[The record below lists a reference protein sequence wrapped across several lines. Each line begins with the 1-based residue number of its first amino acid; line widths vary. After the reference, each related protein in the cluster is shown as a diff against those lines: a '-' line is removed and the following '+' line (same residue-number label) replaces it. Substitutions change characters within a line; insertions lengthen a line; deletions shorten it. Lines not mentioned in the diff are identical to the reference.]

1 MEIRHEIEVA
11 RSPETVFDFL
21 VDTESFRVIDRALV
35 SFGPGGLMHVG
46 LRGSFVHRRGG
57 MTARSTWEVVE
68 LERPWRIRVAVK
80 GSGYEMD
87 EIATL
92 SAVGSGTRA
101 SFVDVVRPTTLAGKV
116 MVALSGGILRR
127 DLDQRARL
135 LKAALERVTGTF
147 EAEGYCPGNV
157 R

>member
-1 MEIRHEIEVA
+1 VEIRHEIEVA
-11 RSPETVFDFL
+11 RSPEAVFDFL

-35 SFGPGGLMHVG
+35 SFEPGGLMHVG

-68 LERPWRIRVAVK
+68 LERPSRIRVAVK

-101 SFVDVVRPTTLAGKV
+101 AFVDVVRPATLAGRV
-116 MVALSGGILRR
+116 MVALSGGIMRR
-127 DLDQRARL
+127 DLDRRARL
-135 LKAALERVTGTF
+135 LKAALEGVAGSID
-147 EAEGYCPGNV
+147 AEG
-157 R
+157 

>member
-1 MEIRHEIEVA
+1 VEIRHEIEIA
-11 RSPETVFDFL
+11 RSPEAVFDFL

-35 SFGPGGLMHVG
+35 SFEPGGLMHVG

-68 LERPWRIRVAVK
+68 LERPSRIRVAVK

-87 EIATL
+87 EVATL
-92 SAVGSGTRA
+92 SALGSGTRA
-101 SFVDVVRPTTLAGKV
+101 TFVDVVRPTTLAGKV
-116 MVALSGGILRR
+116 MVALSGAVMRR

-135 LKAALERVTGTF
+135 LKAALEGVTGSIDT
-147 EAEGYCPGNV
+147 GD
-157 R
+157 

>member
-1 MEIRHEIEVA
+1 VEIRHETEVA
-11 RSPETVFDFL
+11 RSPEAVFDFL

-35 SFGPGGLMHVG
+35 SFEPGGLMHVG

-68 LERPWRIRVAVK
+68 LVRPSRLRVAVR

-87 EIATL
+87 EVATL

-101 SFVDVVRPTTLAGKV
+101 SFVDVVRPTTPGGRV
-116 MVALSGGILRR
+116 MVALAGGIMRR

-135 LKAALERVTGTF
+135 LRAALEGVTGSFDT
-147 EAEGYCPGNV
+147 GD
-157 R
+157 

>member
-1 MEIRHEIEVA
+1 
-11 RSPETVFDFL
+11 
-21 VDTESFRVIDRALV
+21 
-35 SFGPGGLMHVG
+35 
-46 LRGSFVHRRGG
+46 
-57 MTARSTWEVVE
+57 MTARSTWQVVE
-68 LERPWRIRVAVK
+68 LERPSRIRVAVK

-101 SFVDVVRPTTLAGKV
+101 GFVDVVRPTTLAGKV

-135 LKAALERVTGTF
+135 LKATLERVTGSF
-147 EAEGYCPGNV
+147 EAES
-157 R
+157 